1 MSLRKVRLPRG
12 VPGSLAGSVVLDVAV
27 NLVERL
33 GRVSDL
39 WVLSL
44 EQPVADAL
52 DDRWPLP

>member
-1 MSLRKVRLPRG
+1 
-12 VPGSLAGSVVLDVAV
+12 VVLDVAV